1 MIIGTIDG
9 KLKLKIPVEFVDE
22 WQKHSVSKVKKVA
35 SVDPEKLAN
44 IEEFVNYAV
53 TENRLEQGIQEVF
66 GDEELSMKKTG
77 DYLKWIVND
86 IMSEETDTLEANGLV
101 AKDVN
106 KYISTKAREWFKKK
120 IDEAPL

>member
-22 WQKHSVSKVKKVA
+22 WQKHSVTKVKKVV

-66 GDEELSMKKTG
+66 GEEELSMKKTG
-77 DYLKWIVND
+77 DYLRWVIND
-86 IMSEETDTLEANGLV
+86 VMSEEADTLETNGIT

-106 KYISTKAREWFKKK
+106 KYISARAREWFCKRV
-120 IDEAPL
+120 EADL